1 MNFAQ
6 IPILIKKLS
15 VVLQYYNRRTMSKKP
30 YSEYDCP
37 VCQKKDIQQ
46 GSFGKHLAKHS
57 VGELLKFVKNIEAV
71 QKTGAHPEI
80 HVNGA
85 VFAVCHD
92 TQYGYQKGLLKPLTN
107 EKKHGQECKL
117 LYHNWAAAQES
128 NQPQNLITVQIP
140 VEPQPPVKKPA
151 PVKKSNPVKPP
162 VVPDPP
168 VVVTHEQTEEPVQ
181 NAVAHE
187 QPVQN
192 AVAHEQP
199 VQNAVALVQ
208 NAVALLLE
216 CSNQTK
222 CECHLEITR
231 LKEKILE
238 QDRELELF
246 RQWRHLIISSAPQQE
261 EASRLPPEPEQEPP
275 QPEQQPPQPEPTAA
289 VPEPQPTA
297 PPPPPP
303 KKRVQ
308 ITEPKQVK
316 TKAATIKASKKEKEK
331 GMWCETC
338 ESCKQTAQFAT
349 DLRPCGRCAKKCHYN
364 DDLVGCYHF
373 DCEICD
379 TKICL
384 PCVKAAGAQ
393 SNKMHPMCSPECYK
407 KYMASR

>member
-1 MNFAQ
+1 
-6 IPILIKKLS
+6 
-15 VVLQYYNRRTMSKKP
+15 MSKKP

-46 GSFGKHLAKHS
+46 GSFGKHLAKHT
-57 VGELLKFVKNIEAV
+57 VAELLKFVKNIDAV
-71 QKTGAHPEI
+71 KTDGAHPEI
-80 HVNGA
+80 HVNGS

-92 TQYGYQKGLLKPLTN
+92 TQYGYQKGLVKPLTN

-117 LYHNWAAAQES
+117 LYHNWATAQDV
-128 NQPQNLITVQIP
+128 NPPQNLITVEIP
-140 VEPQPPVKKPA
+140 VATQ
-151 PVKKSNPVKPP
+151 P
-162 VVPDPP
+162 VVTQP
-168 VVVTHEQTEEPVQ
+168 VVTQPVVTQPVEVKQ
-181 NAVAHE
+181 AVEVE
-187 QPVQN
+187 QPV
-192 AVAHEQP
+192 AP

-216 CSNQTK
+216 CSNKTK
-222 CECHLEITR
+222 CDCHLEITH

-238 QDRELELF
+238 QNRELELF
-246 RQWRHLIISSAPQQE
+246 RQWRQMVISLAPPEYQ
-261 EASRLPPEPEQEPP
+261 APEPEQTDQA
-275 QPEQQPPQPEPTAA
+275 QPHPSPEPNRAQTHRAQTQEPQQTAD
-289 VPEPQPTA
+289 VPEVQAVA
-297 PPPPPP
+297 PPPVP

-316 TKAATIKASKKEKEK
+316 TKPTIKASKKEKEK

-349 DLRPCGRCAKKCHYN
+349 DLRPCGRCGKKCHYN

-407 KYMASR
+407 KYMAAR

>member
-1 MNFAQ
+1 
-6 IPILIKKLS
+6 
-15 VVLQYYNRRTMSKKP
+15 MSKKP

-46 GSFGKHLAKHS
+46 GSFGKHLAKHT
-57 VGELLKFVKNIEAV
+57 VGELLKFVKNIDSV
-71 QKTGAHPEI
+71 KKDGVHPEI
-80 HVNGA
+80 HVNGS

-92 TQYGYQKGLLKPLTN
+92 TQYGYQKGLVKPLTN

-117 LYHNWAAAQES
+117 LYHNWATGS
-128 NQPQNLITVQIP
+128 DINPPQNLITVQIP
-140 VEPQPPVKKPA
+140 VEPPVTLKKPA
-151 PVKKSNPVKPP
+151 LVKKSNAVKPP
-162 VVPDPP
+162 VVPDSP
-168 VVVTHEQTEEPVQ
+168 VVVAHDQTEEPVVVTQ
-181 NAVAHE
+181 PQVDTQVVA
-187 QPVQN
+187 PVQN
-192 AVAHEQP
+192 AVP
-199 VQNAVALVQ
+199 LVQ

-246 RQWRHLIISSAPQQE
+246 RQWRHLIISSAPQHEQPPAHEQQPPAQE
-261 EASRLPPEPEQEPP
+261 Q
-275 QPEQQPPQPEPTAA
+275 QPEQPQPEPTAA

-316 TKAATIKASKKEKEK
+316 TKAPTIKASKKEKEK

-349 DLRPCGRCAKKCHYN
+349 DLRPCGRCSKKSHYN

-373 DCEICD
+373 DCEVCD

-384 PCVKAAGAQ
+384 PCVKAAGVQ

-407 KYMASR
+407 KYMGSR

>member
-1 MNFAQ
+1 
-6 IPILIKKLS
+6 
-15 VVLQYYNRRTMSKKP
+15 MSKKP

-46 GSFGKHLAKHS
+46 GSFGKHLAKHT
-57 VGELLKFVKNIEAV
+57 VAELLKFVKNIEAV
-71 QKTGAHPEI
+71 KSDGAHPEI

-92 TQYGYQKGLLKPLTN
+92 TQYGYQKGLIKPLTN

-117 LYHNWAAAQES
+117 LYHNWAAAS
-128 NQPQNLITVQIP
+128 DVNPPQNLITVEIP
-140 VEPQPPVKKPA
+140 VGPTQTVVAQPVATQPVVAQPVAVKRPAATKKPVVA
-151 PVKKSNPVKPP
+151 QPEVIEMP
-162 VVPDPP
+162 VV
-168 VVVTHEQTEEPVQ
+168 
-181 NAVAHE
+181 E
-187 QPVQN
+187 QP
-192 AVAHEQP
+192 AAP

-216 CSNQTK
+216 CSNKTK

-238 QDRELELF
+238 QDRELDLF
-246 RQWRHLIISSAPQQE
+246 RQWRQMIISSAPPVHQ
-261 EASRLPPEPEQEPP
+261 AH
-275 QPEQQPPQPEPTAA
+275 EQQAHEQQAHEQQAHEQQAHEQQAHEQQAHEQQAPETRHEEPQQTAA
-289 VPEPQPTA
+289 VPEVQAVA
-297 PPPPPP
+297 PPPVP

-308 ITEPKQVK
+308 ISEPKQA
-316 TKAATIKASKKEKEK
+316 KAKPTIKASKKEKEK

>member
-1 MNFAQ
+1 
-6 IPILIKKLS
+6 
-15 VVLQYYNRRTMSKKP
+15 MSKKP

-46 GSFGKHLAKHS
+46 GSFGKHLAKHT
-57 VGELLKFVKNIEAV
+57 VAELLKFVKNIEAV
-71 QKTGAHPEI
+71 KTDGAHPEI

-92 TQYGYQKGLLKPLTN
+92 TQYGYQKGLVKPLTN

-117 LYHNWAAAQES
+117 LYHNWATAS
-128 NQPQNLITVQIP
+128 DLNPPQNLITVEIP
-140 VEPQPPVKKPA
+140 IATQPVATQPVATQPVATQPIATQPVATQPVATQPVATQPVATQPVATQPVAVHPVATQPEVVEMPVI
-151 PVKKSNPVKPP
+151 
-162 VVPDPP
+162 
-168 VVVTHEQTEEPVQ
+168 
-181 NAVAHE
+181 E
-187 QPVQN
+187 QPV
-192 AVAHEQP
+192 VP

-216 CSNQTK
+216 CSNKTK
-222 CECHLEITR
+222 CMCHLEITR

-246 RQWRHLIISSAPQQE
+246 RQWRQMIVSSAPPLQRPDEQQQAHE
-261 EASRLPPEPEQEPP
+261 QQAHEQQAPETRHDVPEQTAAVP
-275 QPEQQPPQPEPTAA
+275 QQTAA
-289 VPEPQPTA
+289 VPEVQAVT
-297 PPPPPP
+297 PPPVP

-308 ITEPKQVK
+308 ISEPKQA
-316 TKAATIKASKKEKEK
+316 KAKPTIKASKKEKEK